1 MLAMQ
6 ELTGGSR
13 PTSADSHS
21 AWIPFSASNG
31 VSGDAFMASCL
42 FISAADMSD
51 QLVLKGFFY
60 ACSFMVPWERIDLN
74 QHFLSQA
81 ALGWWMGYL
90 ACRAVNNTELAD
102 RHVVFM
108 PMVTPEMTG
117 VGVMFQH

>member
-1 MLAMQ
+1 
-6 ELTGGSR
+6 
-13 PTSADSHS
+13 
-21 AWIPFSASNG
+21 
-31 VSGDAFMASCL
+31 MASCL

-60 ACSFMVPWERIDLN
+60 ACSFMTPWERVDLN

-102 RHVVFM
+102 RHVVLHADGHARDDRRGGDVPALARIAHDLGRLM
-108 PMVTPEMTG
+108 ALASHQCQSTAAVPAWLMI
-117 VGVMFQH
+117 